1 MMHVVYPPAA
11 MLSVVPHTLG
21 SHAGLETLLESTM
34 GAVLPHILVNDARH
48 VRSALGTLLQPLFMP
63 LALEGPPE
71 ELLAGL
77 AGHQPVVVPA
87 HLVPAHG
94 AQLLAE
100 LPQPLVIILVM
111 FSIHVSL

>member
-11 MLSVVPHTLG
+11 MLSVVPHALG
-21 SHAGLETLLESTM
+21 PHAGLETLLKSTM
-34 GAVLPHILVNDARH
+34 GAALPHILVNDARH

-100 LPQPLVIILVM
+100 LPQPLVVILIMLSVCV
-111 FSIHVSL
+111 FL